1 MFRLVGQFLAIV
13 AVMAS
18 AVNAQCALSCSMQ
31 GMTGNAPHQAHI
43 APSRSGA
50 HACCPAQNAPAPNGK
65 ELPQQQQPCPIPV
78 VTAGEIVAANSIQYS
93 AVAQVI
99 DGPTLASLDQY
110 LPVRRYAPSVF
121 VDSSGIP
128 DVPAFAILRI

>member
-1 MFRLVGQFLAIV
+1 MFRLAGQFLAIV

-31 GMTGNAPHQAHI
+31 GMTGNASHRAHLV
-43 APSRSGA
+43 PSRSGA
-50 HACCPAQNAPAPNGK
+50 HACCPAQNTPAPNGK

-78 VTAGEIVAANSIQYS
+78 VTTSDIVAANPIQHLDFS
-93 AVAQVI
+93 QLF
-99 DGPTLASLDQY
+99 DGPTPVSLDPY
-110 LPVRRYAPSVF
+110 LPVRRYAPSVL

-128 DVPAFAILRI
+128 DIPAFAILRI

>member
-1 MFRLVGQFLAIV
+1 MFRLAGQFLAII

-18 AVNAQCALSCSMQ
+18 AINAQCALSCSMQ
-31 GMTGNAPHQAHI
+31 GTPGKAPHQAHI
-43 APSRSGA
+43 VRSQGDA
-50 HACCPAQNAPAPNGK
+50 HACCHNRHTPAPQG
-65 ELPQQQQPCPIPV
+65 EEQPQQQQPCPIPV
-78 VTAGEIVAANSIQYS
+78 VTAGEIVAAYPIQYS

-121 VDSSGIP
+121 VDSSGVP
-128 DVPAFAILRI
+128 DIPAFAILRI

>member
-1 MFRLVGQFLAIV
+1 MFRLAGQFLAIV

-31 GMTGNAPHQAHI
+31 GMTGNVPHQAHI
-43 APSRSGA
+43 VPSRSGA
-50 HACCPAQNAPAPNGK
+50 HACCPAQNTPAPDGK

-78 VTAGEIVAANSIQYS
+78 VTAGDIVAANPIQHS
-93 AVAQVI
+93 DVAQLFE
-99 DGPTLASLDQY
+99 GPKPVSLDQY

-128 DVPAFAILRI
+128 DIPAFAILRI